1 MGLDPIGRRVANGE
15 VSMRM
20 DWRFLTVVVIAA
32 GVGMPLPA
40 HAQIGIKKPKLP
52 SVPTVP
58 SVPTTPS
65 TTTPAQP
72 TDQAKPADAPP
83 PADAAAP
90 AADSKKPEGPG
101 QGAWV
106 NYDFQP
112 GEVPLYVDD
121 FSRDRVGNFPKRLE
135 FESGNME
142 VAEWKGTRWLRT
154 TTRESR
160 FAIVL
165 ADTLTDRFT
174 VEFDATGSVAN
185 IPTTVR
191 FSPNA
196 PNYASFRY
204 LNDRLQGG
212 IDGTGPSALTMLG
225 PSPAETPFRFRIMAD
240 GKYVKVY
247 LNETRVANI
256 PNADLGRSNRIT
268 IEYAGSDDTPAFIG
282 NISVLAGGRE
292 LYDALEA
299 NGRVATQGIY
309 FASGSDK
316 IQPESTPTLVEIA
329 RMLKDH
335 PDLDLLIEGHTD
347 NVGSPASNLT
357 LSGRRAA
364 AVRQALIDIYKIDG
378 NRLTTVGFGDTVPAA
393 PNTTPEGRQQ
403 NRRVELV
410 KK

>member
-1 MGLDPIGRRVANGE
+1 
-15 VSMRM
+15 MRM
-20 DWRFLTVVVIAA
+20 DWRFLAVAVVT
-32 GVGMPLPA
+32 VGMGMAVPA
-40 HAQIGIKKPKLP
+40 GAQIGIKKPKLP
-52 SVPTVP
+52 SMPTVP
-58 SVPTTPS
+58 TTSTTPA
-65 TTTPAQP
+65 PAQP
-72 TDQAKPADAPP
+72 TDQAKPADAQA
-83 PADAAAP
+83 PADAGAP

-142 VAEWKGTRWLRT
+142 VAEWKGTRWLRA
-154 TTRESR
+154 TTRSA
-160 FAIVL
+160 FSIVFP
-165 ADTLTDRFT
+165 DTLTDRFT
-174 VEFDATGSVAN
+174 MEFDATGSIAN
-185 IPTTVR
+185 IFTTVR

-196 PNYASFRY
+196 PSYPAFRY
-204 LNDRLQGG
+204 FNDRLQGG
-212 IDGTGPSALTMLG
+212 IDGTGPTALAITAPSAF
-225 PSPAETPFRFRIMAD
+225 ETPFRFRIMAD

-247 LNETRVANI
+247 INETRVANI
-256 PNADLGRSNRIT
+256 PNAELGRTNRIS
-268 IEYAGSDDTPAFIG
+268 IEYAGSEEQPAFIG

-316 IQPESTPTLVEIA
+316 IQPESTPTLVEIS

-347 NVGSPASNLT
+347 NVGTPASNLA

-378 NRLTTVGFGDTVPAA
+378 NRLTTVGVGDTVPAA

>member
-1 MGLDPIGRRVANGE
+1 
-15 VSMRM
+15 MRM

-32 GVGMPLPA
+32 GGGMPLPA

-58 SVPTTPS
+58 SVPTTPA
-65 TTTPAQP
+65 TTTPAP
-72 TDQAKPADAPP
+72 PADQAKPADAA
-83 PADAAAP
+83 PASDAAAP
-90 AADSKKPEGPG
+90 AADPKKPEGPG

-135 FESGNME
+135 FEAGNME
-142 VAEWKGTRWLRT
+142 VAEWKGTRWLRA

-165 ADTLTDRFT
+165 ADTLTDRFSM
-174 VEFDATGSVAN
+174 EFDATGSVSN
-185 IPTTVR
+185 IFTTVK
-191 FSPNA
+191 FAPDA
-196 PNYASFRY
+196 PNYAAFRY
-204 LNDRLQGG
+204 FNDRLQGG
-212 IDGTGPSALTMLG
+212 IDGTARTALAITAPSAF
-225 PSPAETPFRFRIMAD
+225 ETPFRFRIMAD

-247 LNETRVANI
+247 INETRVANI
-256 PNADLGRSNRIT
+256 PNADLGRSNKIT
-268 IEYAGSDDTPAFIG
+268 IEYAGTDEQPAFIG

-299 NGRVATQGIY
+299 DGRVATQGIY

-316 IQPESTPTLVEIA
+316 IQPESTPTLAEIA
-329 RMLKDH
+329 GMLKDH

-347 NVGSPASNLT
+347 NVGNAASNLA
-357 LSGRRAA
+357 LSQRRAA

-378 NRLTTVGFGDTVPAA
+378 NRLTTQGFGDTVPAA

>member
-1 MGLDPIGRRVANGE
+1 
-15 VSMRM
+15 MRM
-20 DWRFLTVVVIAA
+20 DWRFLAVAVVT
-32 GVGMPLPA
+32 VGMGMAVPA
-40 HAQIGIKKPKLP
+40 GAQIGIKKPKL
-52 SVPTVP
+52 
-58 SVPTTPS
+58 
-65 TTTPAQP
+65 PAQP
-72 TDQAKPADAPP
+72 TDQAKPADAQA
-83 PADAAAP
+83 PADAGAP

-112 GEVPLYVDD
+112 GELPLYVDD

-142 VAEWKGTRWLRT
+142 VAEWKGTRWLRA
-154 TTRESR
+154 TTRSA
-160 FAIVL
+160 FSIVFP
-165 ADTLTDRFT
+165 DTLTDRFT
-174 VEFDATGSVAN
+174 MEFDATGSIAN
-185 IPTTVR
+185 IFTTVR

-196 PNYASFRY
+196 PSYPAFRY
-204 LNDRLQGG
+204 FNDRLQGG
-212 IDGTGPSALTMLG
+212 IDGTGPTALAITAPSAF
-225 PSPAETPFRFRIMAD
+225 ETPFRFRIMAD

-247 LNETRVANI
+247 INETRVANI
-256 PNADLGRSNRIT
+256 PNAELGRTNRIS
-268 IEYAGSDDTPAFIG
+268 IEYAGSEEQPAFIG

-316 IQPESTPTLVEIA
+316 IQPESTPTLVEIS

-347 NVGSPASNLT
+347 NVGTPASNLA

-378 NRLTTVGFGDTVPAA
+378 NRLTTVGVGDTVPAA